1 MRDYIKYC
9 QRCGGTMVDRTV
21 ERKFL
26 RACPA
31 CGFIAFQDP
40 KVAAAVLVVLDGG
53 LVLVKRGVEPER
65 GRWAFPSGFVDRGES
80 VEDAAAREVK
90 EETGLDV
97 RITGLVGI
105 YSETGSPVILA
116 VYSAEVTGGN
126 LAPGHDA
133 DESATFPIS
142 DLPSLPFPHD
152 NQILQDWRAIRTPN
166 VDSG

>member
-40 KVAAAVLVVLDGG
+40 KVAAAVLILLDGG
-53 LVLVKRGVEPER
+53 LVLVKRGVEPAI
-65 GRWAFPSGFVDRGES
+65 GRWAFPSGYIDRGES
-80 VEDAAAREVK
+80 VEDGAVREVK

-97 RITGLVGI
+97 RTTRLVGL
-105 YSETGSPVILA
+105 YSETGSAVILA
-116 VYSAEVTGGN
+116 AYSAQVIGGN
-126 LAPGHDA
+126 LSPGHDA
-133 DESATFPIS
+133 DEAGTFDLE
-142 DLPSLPFPHD
+142 DLPTLPFPHD
-152 NQILQDWRAIRTPN
+152 DRILQDWRAMRPH
-166 VDSG
+166 DPDAG